1 MYVTL
6 KAIDQQSINSFD
18 FVAISM
24 FIHITFITLT
34 GWEFLIV
41 CDFSIK
47 ILISNEIIQ
56 KAMGMNIT

>member
-1 MYVTL
+1 MNVAL
-6 KAIDQQSINSFD
+6 KTIDQQSINSFD

-24 FIHITFITLT
+24 FIHITFITLI
-34 GWEFLIV
+34 GSDFLIV

-47 ILISNEIIQ
+47 FLISNERIQ